1 MPPFC
6 VSHEN
11 YSDLHVGSV
20 QFNRITAAVCLKTGS
35 AAEGTKRAEDALR
48 AALRRG
54 FETPG
59 TEKCDRVDSV
69 AFFPYKSSIRL
80 LKPKK
85 AHLLLSA
92 SK

>member
-11 YSDLHVGSV
+11 YSDLPVGSV
-20 QFNRITAAVCLKTGS
+20 QFNRITAAVWLKTGS
-35 AAEGTKRAEDALR
+35 AAEGRKGQKMPCAPR
-48 AALRRG
+48 LRRG
-54 FETPG
+54 LETPG
-59 TEKCDRVDSV
+59 TEKCDRVNSV

>member
-6 VSHEN
+6 VSREN
-11 YSDLHVGSV
+11 YSDLPVGPV
-20 QFNRITAAVCLKTGS
+20 QFCRITAGVWLKTGS
-35 AAEGTKRAEDALR
+35 AAEGAKRAEDALR

-59 TEKCDRVDSV
+59 TGKCDRVDSV

>member
-6 VSHEN
+6 VSREN
-11 YSDLHVGSV
+11 YSDLPVGPV
-20 QFNRITAAVCLKTGS
+20 QFRRIIAGVWLKTGS
-35 AAEGTKRAEDALR
+35 AAEGAKRAEDALR

-59 TEKCDRVDSV
+59 TGKCDRVDSV